1 MMNSLTSKLRAFA
14 TDESGQDL
22 VEYALIAALVGLG
35 VIASLKSVTT
45 NVGTVFTTIGTT
57 LSSAV

>member
-1 MMNSLTSKLRAFA
+1 MKSLTSTLRAFA

-22 VEYALIAALVGLG
+22 VEYALIAGLVGLG